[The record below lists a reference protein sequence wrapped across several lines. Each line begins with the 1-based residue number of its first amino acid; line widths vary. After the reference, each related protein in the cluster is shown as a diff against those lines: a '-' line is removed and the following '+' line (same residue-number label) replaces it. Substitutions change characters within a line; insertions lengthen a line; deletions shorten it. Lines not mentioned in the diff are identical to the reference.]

1 MIIHETRP
9 IGELVSKT
17 HFFIHRRKD
26 VYAMTLL
33 ATVIALVGLISN
45 NIAVII
51 GAMLIAPFMGPISS
65 IALSSILGKQKEI
78 NDSLIFGAE
87 LIVSSIILASVVTF
101 VLSLLILVEVT
112 PEIQART
119 EDRAF
124 AIIVALLLGMAGGL
138 SLVTAIPEI
147 IVGVAIAV
155 ALIPPAAVVGI
166 GLGLGD
172 LKIMIGAAL
181 VTISNIIGL
190 ILGFLII
197 FMLKGVSPVE
207 RSEKIRAKRLIVKN
221 MTILIGLAISLGAII
236 IYFP

>member
-101 VLSLLILVEVT
+101 VLSLLIPVEVT
-112 PEIQART
+112 PEIQ
-119 EDRAF
+119 
-124 AIIVALLLGMAGGL
+124 
-138 SLVTAIPEI
+138 
-147 IVGVAIAV
+147 
-155 ALIPPAAVVGI
+155 
-166 GLGLGD
+166 
-172 LKIMIGAAL
+172 
-181 VTISNIIGL
+181 
-190 ILGFLII
+190 
-197 FMLKGVSPVE
+197 
-207 RSEKIRAKRLIVKN
+207 
-221 MTILIGLAISLGAII
+221 
-236 IYFP
+236 